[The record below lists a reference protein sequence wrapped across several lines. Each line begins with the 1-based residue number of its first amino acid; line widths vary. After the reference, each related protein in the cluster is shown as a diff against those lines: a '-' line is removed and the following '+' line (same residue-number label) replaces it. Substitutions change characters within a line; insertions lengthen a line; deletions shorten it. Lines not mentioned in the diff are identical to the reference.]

1 MLKSLN
7 GSAIFL
13 FITIIS
19 FSPPKVNAAEGRW
32 ISIGDLHNFYQ
43 AHGCEPEQDFGDE
56 QQFGL
61 RWSALYPHQDIQ
73 AARGMWI
80 GVANFDDPVAGTV
93 YPYKVVHCGP
103 RPRTSIELNEF
114 MPIEFRTFGR
124 FPHPAVYVNG
134 ELSSQLDFMD
144 VVDEYSELLPYDRM
158 IYNVVNSSVGI
169 TMERKIKAFT
179 NPGYENFFIYEYT
192 FTNTGICNAD
202 GSVIHSN
209 TLDSVYFHWQYRN
222 AICGEGNTQGSG
234 IDWNGYP
241 GWGMPNNTRWGKNT
255 MNDVLGEDPAN
266 PNIIPLFPN
275 TSLAVDEFDYSGN
288 ILRCFYSWHGK
299 HSEIPYDNIGSPNYQ
314 GYAPDGRLGASQF
327 AGVVTLHAD
336 MSATNNSND
345 PYQPKTTKYIQSDES
360 ATINNDQYSTNRM
373 QDEYLRLIAAGHP
386 NNSHA
391 EQVGTGYADVF
402 ADGSY
407 SQGMGYGPY
416 IMAPGDSIRIVLA
429 EAVDGLSRAHNT
441 LIGDT
446 WFRNVNGDSLT
457 MLLPDGSTTLNPDE
471 YKNTWVY
478 TGKDSLI
485 RTFKQAKQLFDDDY
499 ALPQPPPPPAI
510 FEVISSN
517 DRILLFW
524 DNNAETSPGFA
535 GYKLYRAEWHFET
548 DYQEIFACGQGTDNL
563 TLVNSYVDS
572 ILEDS
577 TYYFYYITAFDDGS
591 ANNGIPLES
600 SKFWTRTN
608 WPAYLIDHPVVPAD
622 LYVDPAGDDN
632 NSGLTADDPLQTI
645 SAAIAMIVPS
655 SLEPKTIYLAAG
667 TYSPSLTGETYP
679 LVWKSS
685 ILSGISAEST
695 ILDGEGLDGLF
706 IIENVSSVSFN
717 KLTLQ
722 NGNSTIGSGGAIFC
736 SNSNLS
742 IDGVII
748 QMNNADVSG
757 GGLYLSEN
765 SVLNMS
771 NVTIKN
777 NSADKGGGIYSEN
790 AEINLDEINLCNIFS
805 NNSGSIGYDI
815 YQAGEMVTEIV
826 VDTFTVLAPHDYYTY
841 PDNLFT
847 YSILNSVMEQVNA
860 DIYVAANGDDSNSG
874 LSGSEPL
881 KTITRAMEIIYTNV
895 TNPHTIYI
903 ASGTYSDSTTGE
915 RFPIYGMSNL
925 TITGTN
931 RDSTIFDGEGGTR
944 LFYLI
949 NDSNT
954 TIENMSI
961 MNGSAGL
968 GGGIYCCASSPLLSD
983 LIISNNAANSG
994 SGIYCVN
1001 NSYVQI
1007 VDVLVKEN
1015 TAGYYG
1021 GGIYCLGSILGD
1033 PSSIALSNSTI
1044 TDNSAGIM
1052 GGGLAIG
1059 SSATVDFDPVNLC
1072 NIFLNTATYLGSD
1085 IYSLAY
1091 TEITE
1096 VVLDTFTVLYPLEE
1110 YAYPLDK
1117 FVFDIQNSKIEQ
1129 VFDDLYVS
1137 PTGDNANSGLS
1148 VSEPL
1153 QTITHAL
1160 NLIYADE
1167 TSPQTIY
1174 LDNGIYSSV
1183 TTGELYPLVMRNHI
1197 SIIGMSM
1204 LESILDAD
1212 SGSSVVVCENVGNF
1226 SISSLTIRNGST
1238 ENGGGINCANSSPV
1252 ISDLLILTNI
1262 SNQDGGGI
1270 YITGSAAPRISD
1282 VKISG
1287 NYAYRGGGIY
1297 ITGDAAPRISDVK
1310 ISDNYAYRGG
1320 GIACIE
1326 SNPVI
1331 DRVVISSDSARYGA
1345 GIYLYDASPLLRH
1358 ITVTDN
1364 TSSSRGAIF
1373 TGGLSCPV
1381 IINSILWNESIIREV
1396 DPPNSAAVLLYTDIQ
1411 GGWWTGEGNINFD
1424 PLFANVAEGDFSL
1437 TEASPCVDRGI
1448 SFYVIDGDTIID
1460 LPDSAYNSTA
1470 PDLGAIESEF
1480 VAALGDQT
1488 VLPTEFALHQN
1499 YPNPFNPLTTICYQ
1513 IPHASE
1519 VRIVIYDILGRQVI
1533 TLVDEQQQAG
1543 FKAVTW
1549 DSSNKAGQN
1558 VSAGMYFYRLEAED
1572 YIRTCK
1578 MILLK

>member
-7 GSAIFL
+7 GSVIFL

-61 RWSALYPHQDIQ
+61 RWPALYPHQDIQ

-103 RPRTSIELNEF
+103 RPRPSIELNEF
-114 MPIEFRTFGR
+114 MPVEFQTFGR
-124 FPHPAVYVNG
+124 FPHPEVYVNG

-158 IYNVVNSSVGI
+158 IYNVVNTSVGI

-241 GWGMPNNTRWGKNT
+241 GWGMPNNSRWGKNT

-314 GYAPDGRLGASQF
+314 GLEPDGRLGASQF

-336 MSATNNSND
+336 MSATNNIDD
-345 PYQPKTTKYIQSDES
+345 PYQPKTTVYIQSDDQ
-360 ATINNDQYSTNRM
+360 ATANNDQYNATRM

-391 EQVGTGYADVF
+391 EEVGTGYADVF

-416 IMAPGDSIRIVLA
+416 TMAPGASIRIVLA
-429 EAVDGLSRAHNT
+429 EGVDGLSRANNT

-457 MLLPDGSTTLNPDE
+457 MLLPDGSTTLDPDE

-548 DYQEIFACGQGTDNL
+548 DYQEIFACGQGTANL

-622 LYVDPAGDDN
+622 LYVDPAGDDS
-632 NSGLTADDPLQTI
+632 NSGLSADDPLQTI
-645 SAAIAMIVPS
+645 TVAIAMIVPS
-655 SLEPKTIYLAAG
+655 SIEPKTIYLAAG
-667 TYSPSLTGETYP
+667 IYSPSLTGETFP

-695 ILDGEGLDGLF
+695 ILDGEGTAGLF
-706 IIENVSSVSFN
+706 TIGNASSVSIN
-717 KLTLQ
+717 NLTLQ
-722 NGNSTIGSGGAIFC
+722 NGNSSSSGGAVYCF
-736 SNSNLS
+736 NSSVS
-742 IDGVII
+742 IDSVII
-748 QMNNADVSG
+748 QRNNADVSG
-757 GGLYLSEN
+757 GGIYLGEN
-765 SVLNMS
+765 GVLNMS
-771 NVTIKN
+771 DVTIKN
-777 NSADKGGGIYSEN
+777 NSAGKGGGIYSAG
-790 AEINLDEINLCNIFS
+790 AEINFDEINLCNIFL
-805 NNSGSIGYDI
+805 NNSGSIGYEI
-815 YQAGEMVTEIV
+815 YQTGETVIAIV

-847 YSILNSVMEQVNA
+847 FNILNSVVGQVDA
-860 DIYVAANGDDSNSG
+860 DLFIAVDGDDSWSG
-874 LSGSEPL
+874 LSVSEPL
-881 KTITRAMEIIYTNV
+881 KTITRAMEIIYTDENS
-895 TNPHTIYI
+895 PHRINI
-903 ASGTYSDSTTGE
+903 ASGIYSDSTTGE

-931 RDSTIFDGEGGTR
+931 RDSTILDGEGGTS

-961 MNGSAGL
+961 INGSASS
-968 GGGIYCCASSPLLSD
+968 GGGIYCRASSPLLSD
-983 LIISNNAANSG
+983 LIISNNTANS
-994 SGIYCVN
+994 
-1001 NSYVQI
+1001 
-1007 VDVLVKEN
+1007 
-1015 TAGYYG
+1015 G
-1021 GGIYCLGSILGD
+1021 GGIYYIDNSHIQIVDALIQENTAVHSGGGIQGSGTFYFN
-1033 PSSIALSNSTI
+1033 PSSITLSNSTI
-1044 TDNSAGIM
+1044 TANHSDYM
-1052 GGGLAIG
+1052 GGGI
-1059 SSATVDFDPVNLC
+1059 ATSFDITMVFDPVNRC
-1072 NIFLNTATYLGSD
+1072 NIFLNTAHDLGQD
-1085 IYSLAY
+1085 IYSLVPIA
-1091 TEITE
+1091 ITD
-1096 VVLDTFTVLYPLEE
+1096 VVLDTFTVLYLLEE

-1137 PTGDNANSGLS
+1137 PTGDSTNSGLS

-1167 TSPQTIY
+1167 TSPQTIH

-1226 SISSLTIRNGST
+1226 SISNLTIRNGSA

-1252 ISDLLILTNI
+1252 ISDLLISTNI

-1297 ITGDAAPRISDVK
+1297 ITGDAAPRISDVH
-1310 ISDNYAYRGG
+1310 ISGNYAYRGG

-1345 GIYLYDASPLLRH
+1345 GIYLFNASPLLRH

-1373 TGGLSCPV
+1373 TGGSSYPV
-1381 IINSILWNESIIREV
+1381 IINSILWNDLISSEV
-1396 DPPNSAAVLLYTDIQ
+1396 DPLNSAAALLYTDIQ
-1411 GGWWTGEGNINFD
+1411 DGWVGEGNINID
-1424 PLFANVAEGDFSL
+1424 PLFVNAAEGDYSL

-1448 SFYVIDGDTIID
+1448 SFYVIDSDTIID

-1480 VAALGDQT
+1480 VAAIGDQA

-1499 YPNPFNPLTTICYQ
+1499 YPNPFNPLTTIRYQ
-1513 IPHASE
+1513 IPYTSD

-1543 FKAVTW
+1543 FKAVIW

-1558 VSAGMYFYRLEAED
+1558 VSAGMYFYRLEAEN